1 MNELQ
6 KKYPECV
13 DPNYCRD
20 ISLKERKRMRRAE
33 ERRGDL
39 VNLSD
44 RQITDSLG
52 PFTPT
57 SGQSTA
63 WSAMVHSIHL
73 HDEGGK
79 FSICQYEQRGVG
91 GVVSVLGCGIN
102 HMLLHYWRKPH
113 IKFSLMGEIMIG
125 PCSLCILLTW
135 CNRQILFAWR
145 EHQVR

>member
-57 SGQSTA
+57 LGQS
-63 WSAMVHSIHL
+63 MVHSIQPADIGWPTGNGKKVSNSQACCCAWQQLGFFLFPVGNPMSTGCTVRGHPYMTSAL
-73 HDEGGK
+73 RGRGGLAQK
-79 FSICQYEQRGVG
+79 K
-91 GVVSVLGCGIN
+91 
-102 HMLLHYWRKPH
+102 M
-113 IKFSLMGEIMIG
+113 
-125 PCSLCILLTW
+125 
-135 CNRQILFAWR
+135 
-145 EHQVR
+145 